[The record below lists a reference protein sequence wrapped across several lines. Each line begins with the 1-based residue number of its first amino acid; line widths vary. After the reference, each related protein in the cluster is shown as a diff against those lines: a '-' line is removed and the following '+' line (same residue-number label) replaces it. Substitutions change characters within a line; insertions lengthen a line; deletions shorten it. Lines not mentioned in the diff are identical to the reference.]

1 METHSCRRRG
11 EVAPCVSFLP
21 LFPKKQVRR
30 GVCLGQAKTDDL
42 LCDDKGEVAGW
53 SLSLGAAALG
63 EFSVASFPRFL

>member
-1 METHSCRRRG
+1 MCLF
-11 EVAPCVSFLP
+11 FL
-21 LFPKKQVRR
+21 FSQKKQVRK

-63 EFSVASFPRFL
+63 EFSVATFPWFL

>member
-1 METHSCRRRG
+1 MKWPRVCLF
-11 EVAPCVSFLP
+11 FL
-21 LFPKKQVRR
+21 FSQKKQVRR

-63 EFSVASFPRFL
+63 DFSVASFSRFL